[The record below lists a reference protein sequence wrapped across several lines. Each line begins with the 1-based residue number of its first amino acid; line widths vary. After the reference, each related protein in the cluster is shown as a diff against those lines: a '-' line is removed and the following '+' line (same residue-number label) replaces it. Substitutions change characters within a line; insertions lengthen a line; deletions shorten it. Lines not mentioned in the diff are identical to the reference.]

1 MFTATLIIAAA
12 GDGMRDDQD
21 PNPLVNAAAAIIPV
35 IINLILES
43 WSMHLSKILIGLALG
58 LVLQMP
64 VQAVDVN
71 TYYHNDA
78 LGSPVLATDA
88 SLDYL
93 SNL

>member
-1 MFTATLIIAAA
+1 
-12 GDGMRDDQD
+12 
-21 PNPLVNAAAAIIPV
+21 
-35 IINLILES
+35 
-43 WSMHLSKILIGLALG
+43 MHLSKILIGLALG

>member
-1 MFTATLIIAAA
+1 
-12 GDGMRDDQD
+12 
-21 PNPLVNAAAAIIPV
+21 
-35 IINLILES
+35 
-43 WSMHLSKILIGLALG
+43 MHLSKVLIGLAL
-58 LVLQMP
+58 VLMLQLP
-64 VQAVDVN
+64 IQAADVI

>member
-1 MFTATLIIAAA
+1 
-12 GDGMRDDQD
+12 
-21 PNPLVNAAAAIIPV
+21 
-35 IINLILES
+35 
-43 WSMHLSKILIGLALG
+43 MHLSKRLIGLALG
-58 LVLQMP
+58 LTMLLP
-64 VQAVDVN
+64 VQAVDVI

>member
-43 WSMHLSKILIGLALG
+43 
-58 LVLQMP
+58 
-64 VQAVDVN
+64 
-71 TYYHNDA
+71 
-78 LGSPVLATDA
+78 
-88 SLDYL
+88 
-93 SNL
+93 